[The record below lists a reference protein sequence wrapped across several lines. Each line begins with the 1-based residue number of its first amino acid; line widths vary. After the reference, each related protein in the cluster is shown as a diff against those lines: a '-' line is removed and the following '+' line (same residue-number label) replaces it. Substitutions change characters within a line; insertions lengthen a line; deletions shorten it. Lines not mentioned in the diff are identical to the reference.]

1 MMIFQY
7 DDNERDYGDMPIALR
22 GFEHI
27 NRYWDQRHDIFAA
40 KIKPGEYYVS
50 VHGEMIAT
58 VLGSCVSACIRDP
71 VSGIG
76 GMNHFMLP
84 EDSSRSSGIW
94 KDTPVSSETRYGNVA
109 MERLINVIIAN
120 GGERRN
126 LEIKV
131 FGGGRVLDL
140 NTDIG
145 GNNVEFVKQ
154 YIAKEGFN
162 ITTEDVGGVYP
173 RKIQYFPLSGRVRM
187 KKLYQLHNETLIERE
202 TKYIDTLKHEK
213 LAGEIDIFDQ

>member
-84 EDSSRSSGIW
+84 EDSGHRSGAW

-131 FGGGRVLDL
+131 FGGGRVLNL

-145 GNNVEFVKQ
+145 GHNVEFVKQ
-154 YIAKEGFN
+154 YLAKEGFN

-187 KKLYQLHNETLIERE
+187 KKLYRLHNETLIERE
-202 TKYIDTLKHEK
+202 TKYIDRLKHEK

>member
-1 MMIFQY
+1 MMIIRY
-7 DDNERDYGDMPIALR
+7 GDNERDYGEMPIPLR

-58 VLGSCVSACIRDP
+58 VLGSCVSACVRDP

-84 EDSSRSSGIW
+84 DNTTHRSGSW
-94 KDTPVSSETRYGNVA
+94 ANTPVNTEARYGNIA

-120 GGERRN
+120 GGIRKN
-126 LEIKV
+126 LEMKV
-131 FGGGRVLDL
+131 FGGGKVLNL
-140 NTDIG
+140 TTDIG
-145 GNNVEFVKQ
+145 GNNINFVKQ
-154 YIAKEGFN
+154 YINKEGFN
-162 ITTEDVGGVYP
+162 IESEDVGGVYP
-173 RKIQYFPLSGRVRM
+173 RKVQYFPLSGRVRV
-187 KKLYQLHNETLIERE
+187 KRLYRMHNETLIKRE
-202 TKYIDTLKHEK
+202 AEYIDSLKHEK
-213 LAGEIDIFDQ
+213 LAGKVDLFK

>member
-1 MMIFQY
+1 
-7 DDNERDYGDMPIALR
+7 LR

-58 VLGSCVSACIRDP
+58 VLGSCVAACIRDP

-84 EDSSRSSGIW
+84 EDSSRGSGTW

-120 GGERRN
+120 GGDRRN

-140 NTDIG
+140 STDIG

-162 ITTEDVGGVYP
+162 IATEDVGGVYP
-173 RKIQYFPLSGRVRM
+173 RKVQYFPLSGRVRM
-187 KKLYQLHNETLIERE
+187 KKLYRLHNETLIQRE
-202 TKYIDTLKHEK
+202 TSYIDTLKHEK
-213 LAGEIDIFDQ
+213 LTGEIDLFDQ

>member
-1 MMIFQY
+1 VV
-7 DDNERDYGDMPIALR
+7 
-22 GFEHI
+22 I
-27 NRYWDQRHDIFAA
+27 NRYWDHRHDIFAA

-58 VLGSCVSACIRDP
+58 VLGSCVAACIRDP

-84 EDSSRSSGIW
+84 DDSSSSSGTW

-120 GGERRN
+120 GGDRKN

-131 FGGGRVLDL
+131 FGGGRVL
-140 NTDIG
+140 NMSTDIG
-145 GNNVEFVKQ
+145 GNNIEFVKQ

-162 ITTEDVGGVYP
+162 IVTEDVGGVYP
-173 RKIQYFPLSGRVRM
+173 RKVQYFPLSGRVRM
-187 KKLYQLHNETLIERE
+187 KKLYRLHNETLIQRE
-202 TKYIDTLKHEK
+202 TKYIDILKHEK
-213 LAGEIDIFDQ
+213 LTGEIDLFDQ

>member
-1 MMIFQY
+1 MIFQY

-84 EDSSRSSGIW
+84 EDSGHRSGAW

>member
-1 MMIFQY
+1 MIFQY
-7 DDNERDYGDMPIALR
+7 DDNERDYGEMPIALR

-84 EDSSRSSGIW
+84 EDSGHSSGTW

-120 GGERRN
+120 VGDRKN

-131 FGGGRVLDL
+131 FGGGRVLNL
-140 NTDIG
+140 TTDIG

-154 YIAKEGFN
+154 YIAKEGFK
-162 ITTEDVGGVYP
+162 IVTEDVGGVYP
-173 RKIQYFPLSGRVRM
+173 RKVQYFPLSGRVRM
-187 KKLYQLHNETLIERE
+187 KKLYRLHNETLIQRE

-213 LAGEIDIFDQ
+213 LAGEIDLFDQ

>member
-1 MMIFQY
+1 MRFQY
-7 DDNERDYGDMPIALR
+7 DDNERDFGEMPIALR

-58 VLGSCVSACIRDP
+58 VLGSCIAACIRDP

-84 EDSSRSSGIW
+84 EDSGHNSGIW
-94 KDTPVSSETRYGNVA
+94 KDTPVNTEARYGNVA

-120 GGERRN
+120 GGDRRN
-126 LEIKV
+126 LEIKI
-131 FGGGRVLDL
+131 FGGGRVLNL
-140 NTDIG
+140 TTDIG
-145 GNNVEFVKQ
+145 GNNVEFVKH
-154 YIAKEGFN
+154 YIEKEGFN
-162 ITTEDVGGVYP
+162 IATEDVGGVYP
-173 RKIQYFPLSGRVRM
+173 RKVQYFPLSGRVRM
-187 KKLYQLHNETLIERE
+187 KKLFQLHNETLIKRE
-202 TKYIDTLKHEK
+202 TKYIDKLKHEK
-213 LAGEIDIFDQ
+213 LTGKIDLFDQ